1 MILRRNG
8 KGGFVDNNV
17 VLTTLAVSGTSV
29 AVLNWIKASSW
40 FPWVTKEKVTLLR
53 LLSALSALAAGSG
66 IHWVW
71 TATDHSFAVSG
82 LTAANVL
89 ALGAAI
95 YKQFVA
101 NEVIYQMT
109 KRTSDPK
116 VVQVAKEVEQ
126 VLPAEV
132 KVPEAGK

>member
-1 MILRRNG
+1 M
-8 KGGFVDNNV
+8 DNNV

-29 AVLNWIKASSW
+29 AVLNWVKASPW
-40 FPWVTKEKVTLLR
+40 FPWITKEKVAMLR
-53 LLSALSALAAGSG
+53 SLSALSALAAGTG

-71 TATDHSFAVSG
+71 TASDHSFAVSG
-82 LTAANVL
+82 LTLANVL

-126 VLPAEV
+126 VLPPEV
-132 KVPEAGK
+132 KAPEPGK

>member
-1 MILRRNG
+1 M
-8 KGGFVDNNV
+8 DNNV

-29 AVLNWIKASSW
+29 AVLNWIKASPW
-40 FPWVTKEKVTLLR
+40 FPWINREKVKLLR
-53 LLSALSALAAGSG
+53 ALSALSALAAGSS

-71 TATDHSFAVSG
+71 TATDHSFAISG
-82 LTAANVL
+82 LTLANVL

-116 VVQVAKEVEQ
+116 VVAVAKEVEQ
-126 VLPAEV
+126 ILPPDV
-132 KVPEAGK
+132 KIPEPLKP

>member
-1 MILRRNG
+1 L
-8 KGGFVDNNV
+8 DNNV
-17 VLTTLAVSGTSV
+17 VLTTLAFSGTSV

-40 FPWVTKEKVTLLR
+40 FPWINKEKVALLR
-53 LLSALSALAAGSG
+53 SLSALSALAAGTG
-66 IHWVW
+66 IHWIW
-71 TATDHSFAVSG
+71 TATDHSIAISG
-82 LTAANVL
+82 LTAANIL

-116 VVQVAKEVEQ
+116 VVQVAKEVEE

-132 KVPEAGK
+132 VKPIADKKP

>member
-1 MILRRNG
+1 
-8 KGGFVDNNV
+8 VDNNV

-29 AVLNWIKASSW
+29 AVLNWIKASPW
-40 FPWVTKEKVTLLR
+40 FPWITKEKVKLLR
-53 LLSALSALAAGSG
+53 VLSALSALAAGTG

-71 TATDHSFAVSG
+71 TTTDHSFAVSG

-89 ALGAAI
+89 ALCMAI

-126 VLPAEV
+126 VLPAEM
-132 KVPEAGK
+132 KLPAEPKP

>member
-1 MILRRNG
+1 M
-8 KGGFVDNNV
+8 DNNV
-17 VLTTLAVSGTSV
+17 VLTTLAFSGTSV
-29 AVLNWIKASSW
+29 AMLNWIKASPW
-40 FPWVTKEKVTLLR
+40 FPWINKEKVALLR
-53 LLSALSALAAGSG
+53 MLSALSALAAGTG

-116 VVQVAKEVEQ
+116 VVEVAKEVEQ
-126 VLPAEV
+126 VLPPEV
-132 KVPEAGK
+132 KPQGPAIVGK